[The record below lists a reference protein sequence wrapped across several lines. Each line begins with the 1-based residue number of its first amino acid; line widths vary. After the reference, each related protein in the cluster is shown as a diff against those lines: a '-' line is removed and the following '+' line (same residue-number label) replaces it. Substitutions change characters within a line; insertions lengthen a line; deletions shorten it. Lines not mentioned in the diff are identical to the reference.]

1 MGRRKKTVIKKPK
14 PIDPTES
21 MSNYLFG
28 KNFAT
33 KFKGGITDPKFQ
45 KMLLQSERRFRPQ
58 YTALELAEQQAA
70 LFGTKGQQGLID
82 MQIKAGKKL
91 ARADEKA
98 RERQIKREVKM
109 LGSLG
114 DNVVRALRKAD
125 PYSTEL
131 ADLQSEQAQALFGEA
146 DILRDEAALFREQ
159 AKTLS
164 PEMQREAEQQARMAS
179 LARGRIGDESSV
191 ASEILSREQFKRGLR
206 DEARLATQLAGQ
218 SAQLAGQQGAL
229 GFSQARQ
236 IGGDPAQFL
245 FGRPT
250 QQSVMG
256 GQLYGQ
262 ATNVAGQ
269 PSGPQL
275 FDPNMGVNLAMQQR
289 SQDMNLLGAQMQA
302 DASRSAG
309 RSGMFGSI
317 IGGAFKAG
325 MFCWVA
331 REVYGARN
339 PRWLQ
344 FRQWVIHKS
353 PNWFFRLYA
362 KYGERF
368 AEFISNKPL
377 IKKFI
382 RKWMDTKIS

>member
-14 PIDPTES
+14 AIDPTES

-28 KNFAT
+28 KDFAT

-45 KMLLQSERRFRPQ
+45 KMLLESEQRFRPQ
-58 YTALELAEQQAA
+58 YTALELADQQAA
-70 LFGTKGQQGLID
+70 LFGSGGQQGLID

-131 ADLQSEQAQALFGEA
+131 ANLQSEQAQALFGEA
-146 DILRDEAALFREQ
+146 DVLRDEAALFREQ

-179 LARGRIGDESSV
+179 LARGRVDDESGV

-206 DEARLATQLAGQ
+206 DEARLVTQLAGE
-218 SAQLAGQQGAL
+218 SARLAGQQGAL

-236 IGGDPAQFL
+236 LGGDPAQFL

-250 QQSVMG
+250 QQSTFG
-256 GQLYGQ
+256 SDLYGQ
-262 ATNVAGQ
+262 AANLAGQ
-269 PSGPQL
+269 QLGPQL
-275 FDPNMGVNLAMQQR
+275 FDANMGLNLAMQQR
-289 SQDMNLLGAQMQA
+289 SQDMNLLGAQAQA
-302 DASRSAG
+302 NASRSAG

-317 IGGAFKAG
+317 IGGILG
-325 MFCWVA
+325 
-331 REVYGARN
+331 R
-339 PRWLQ
+339 
-344 FRQWVIHKS
+344 
-353 PNWFFRLYA
+353 
-362 KYGERF
+362 
-368 AEFISNKPL
+368 
-377 IKKFI
+377 
-382 RKWMDTKIS
+382 